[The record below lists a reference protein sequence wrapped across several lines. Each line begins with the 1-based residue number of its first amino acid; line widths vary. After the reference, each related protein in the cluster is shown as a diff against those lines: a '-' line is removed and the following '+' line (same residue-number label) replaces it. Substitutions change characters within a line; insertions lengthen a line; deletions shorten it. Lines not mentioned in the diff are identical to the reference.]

1 MGKRAALAGLLG
13 FVGGAAAGLLA
24 AMLLV
29 YLWFD
34 VFHLPAMND
43 DPKPGIAMLGY
54 AVPIMAGL
62 GAVGGATLM
71 VRRARSARAT
81 TLWAAAF
88 GIAILVVVL
97 ALFLIVN

>member
-1 MGKRAALAGLLG
+1 MRRRAVLAGLLG
-13 FVGGAAAGLLA
+13 LVGGAAAGLLA

-54 AVPIMAGL
+54 AVPILAGL
-62 GAVGGATLM
+62 GAAGGATLM
-71 VRRARSARAT
+71 VRRVRTARAT
-81 TLWAAAF
+81 NFWAAAF
-88 GIAILVVVL
+88 AVAILVVVL